1 MFEFVKCPIIMEMSR
16 KEAWG
21 KFSLDLH
28 QAFKNDPGLISRCD
42 MLKLSSENFGER
54 IKISVTLP
62 GKDWLFENLLPDKF
76 PSFPICHNGSKYAV
90 PYYLDLVMQRIRM
103 KEKERLPQK
112 TAYNHFP
119 VHVGPEKVQILIY
132 GPDCIFPFR
141 VTTK

>member
-1 MFEFVKCPIIMEMSR
+1 MFEFVKCPLIMEMSR

-28 QAFKNDPGLISRCD
+28 QAFKNDPGLIGRCD
-42 MLKLSSENFGER
+42 MLKISSENFGER
-54 IKISVTLP
+54 IKISMILP

-76 PSFPICHNGSKYAV
+76 QSFPICFNGTRYVV

-103 KEKERLPQK
+103 KEKTVLPQK
-112 TAYNHFP
+112 TAFNHFP
-119 VHVGPEKVQILIY
+119 VHVGSEKVQILIY